1 MFISRDVYTMTG
13 LCGYANVDHETSLG
27 TCAIYDDCP
36 KACRSFPVGGV
47 GCLAARAAAQQTIST
62 NS

>member
-1 MFISRDVYTMTG
+1 MNGS
-13 LCGYANVDHETSLG
+13 CGYAKLDAETGLG
-27 TCAIYDDCP
+27 RCAIYGDRP